1 MGVHLLKTRTD
12 RGPQEVRRCC
22 KVSQCEVG
30 LGLKDCSLHMALM
43 LEPDIISSLKYVWP
57 EKGDSSISLKQLNFK
72 YAEAMLII
80 AMKSNLLQILT
91 ACVLS
96 NVCWWVIYI
105 FVSSVQ
111 SLLVVLFSAHVLN
124 FFKSALVLIYTF
136 KDCLLQVNPGH
147 MNIFMKKNPQ
157 VSTIWFVCLVQSL
170 LINSHSCLVGFQ
182 VHFRQQCLA
191 PFTQRVDFGKQT
203 ENCQS
208 AFCVKENT
216 SRDWRYHGYHDYF
229 TGCFE
234 GSSMFP
240 TKKICANCKW
250 SSDQEASRCLRWSR
264 DRSPV

>member
-111 SLLVVLFSAHVLN
+111 SLLVGLFSAHVLN
-124 FFKSALVLIYTF
+124 FFKSALVLIYT
-136 KDCLLQVNPGH
+136 
-147 MNIFMKKNPQ
+147 
-157 VSTIWFVCLVQSL
+157 
-170 LINSHSCLVGFQ
+170 CLVGFQ

-250 SSDQEASRCLRWSR
+250 SSDQEASHCLRWSR